1 MNEWNCLRV
10 LVITGIVT
18 VCKVFG
24 MLGTAVVEVD
34 PQPDRTEVPIGM
46 DPGTGSP
53 IGPTASDHVNGNVR
67 NSMAMSFGLTPLE
80 REFVTK
86 I

>member
-1 MNEWNCLRV
+1 M

-24 MLGTAVVEVD
+24 ILGRAVVEVD
-34 PQPDRTEVPIGM
+34 PQPDSTEFPIGM
-46 DPGTGSP
+46 LPATGSP
-53 IGPTASDHVNGNVR
+53 IGPTASDHVSWNAR
-67 NSMAMSFGLTPLE
+67 FSMAMSFGLTPLE

-86 I
+86 T